1 MELKLNTEEAR
12 LLKQVLTDYLSD
24 LRMEVAETENFD
36 MRQDLKANEAMLK
49 SVVDRLD
56 KGLG

>member
-24 LRMEVAETENFD
+24 LRMEVTETENFD
-36 MRQDLKANEAMLK
+36 MRQDLKANESMLK

-56 KGLG
+56 KGLD